1 MKPITNIKDFLERFD
16 SFKDAEFRSV
26 EVLSATS
33 MKIVFATQD
42 RARAFDWLCIELEF
56 NGVSDARLL
65 DAAKLAHIDM
75 SDGITLIKEG
85 DTIGFGISEY
95 SNLSSLQDSISYIV
109 AANIKYNEAPF

>member
-1 MKPITNIKDFLERFD
+1 MKPITNVKEFLERFD

-56 NGVSDARLL
+56 TGVSDARLL
-65 DAAKLAHIDM
+65 DAAKLPHVDM
-75 SDGITLIKEG
+75 NDGVSLIKESDNIAFSVG
-85 DTIGFGISEY
+85 RYNNVT
-95 SNLSSLQDSISYIV
+95 SSKNSICYIV
-109 AANIKYNEAPF
+109 ASSVKYNEAAF

>member
-1 MKPITNIKDFLERFD
+1 VKPITNIKEFLERFD

-75 SDGITLIKEG
+75 SDGITLIKES
-85 DTIGFGISEY
+85 DTVGFGIGDY
-95 SNLSSLQDSISYIV
+95 NNITTIKDSISYIV